1 MTYVKLVGVFLIALC
16 GLNCTSNCSAAIQQP
31 LTEDFGDTQVE
42 RAFDVTAS
50 QPRWFD
56 ELYFRAAIDGA
67 KQPQDFGVN
76 ANLGGQVSMN
86 WAAPIVASWGLG
98 VQAGTGLTATGN
110 AVRVY
115 ELLGESTGRTQ
126 HFTTVGLFQR
136 TEAGIAWG
144 LVYDFLNQKSFD
156 QFQLGQWRGRLSYE
170 LTEQDQVGIN
180 LMLRSQKDL
189 GVFGNSVTVELAP
202 IDQMNFYWRR
212 YWETVAQTTLWV
224 GFSEGHGEDNV
235 VTGFSPAKGTSF
247 LLGADLLMPL
257 NDRLAIYGE
266 TNLMMPADTGTVDAF
281 LGLQWSPSR
290 RIYTSRR
297 TRFSPM
303 QELAAPTTFSV
314 DLTRQ

>member
-1 MTYVKLVGVFLIALC
+1 MVKTVNIRTFLIALAY
-16 GLNCTSNCSAAIQQP
+16 LNAISLCPAAIQDP
-31 LTEDFGDTQVE
+31 VVATIGDSGVE
-42 RAFDVTAS
+42 RVFD
-50 QPRWFD
+50 PCLNRPGLFD
-56 ELYFRAAIDGA
+56 ELSFRLAIDGA

-76 ANLGGQVSMN
+76 ANLGGQASMN
-86 WAAPIVASWGLG
+86 WAAPLLPQFGIG
-98 VQAGTGLTATGN
+98 VQAGTGITATGN

-115 ELLGESTGRTQ
+115 ELLGETTGRTQ
-126 HFTTVGLFQR
+126 HFTTLGLFQR
-136 TEAGIAWG
+136 TESGFSWG
-144 LVYDFLNQKSFD
+144 LVHDFLSQKSFD
-156 QFQLGQWRGRLSYE
+156 QFHLGQWRGRLAYE
-170 LTEQDQVGIN
+170 LTPQDQIGVN
-180 LMLRSQKDL
+180 VMLRSNKDT
-189 GVFGNSVTVELAP
+189 GVFGNSVNVELAP

-212 YWETVAQTTLWV
+212 YWETCAQTTLWV

-281 LGLQWSPSR
+281 LGLQWSPNR
-290 RIYTSRR
+290 RIYSARR
-297 TRFSPM
+297 NRYSPL